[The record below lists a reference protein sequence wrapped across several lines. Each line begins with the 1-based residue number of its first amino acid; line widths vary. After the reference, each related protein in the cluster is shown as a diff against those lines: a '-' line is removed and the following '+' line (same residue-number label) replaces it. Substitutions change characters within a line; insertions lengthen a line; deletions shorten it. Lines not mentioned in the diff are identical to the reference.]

1 MAEEHPFVSLARRA
15 IDAYVRHE
23 GIVDAPE
30 PLPIEMARQAG
41 AFVSLHLDGRLRGCI
56 GTIEPT
62 RASLALEIIHNAIS
76 AATRDPRFSPV
87 QVDEL
92 ASLDVSVDVLG
103 EAERVSDR
111 SELDPKRYGVIV
123 ASGARRGLLLPDLE
137 GVDTVDYQVS
147 IALRKAWI
155 AESEPYDLYRFE
167 VKRYH

>member
-103 EAERVSDR
+103 EA
-111 SELDPKRYGVIV
+111 
-123 ASGARRGLLLPDLE
+123 
-137 GVDTVDYQVS
+137 
-147 IALRKAWI
+147 
-155 AESEPYDLYRFE
+155 
-167 VKRYH
+167 